1 MERGRGYSRFFF
13 EDAVKRLDSVFDYAR
28 GKFTNIFSGGKSD
41 RQNTPQGSYRYIVG
55 KGVEEREQQIYLLAE
70 NDPVKVQ
77 EYLKIPLIEYYRML
91 DNKLEQMKRLKE
103 QNAAYNRTGI
113 H

>member
-1 MERGRGYSRFFF
+1 
-13 EDAVKRLDSVFDYAR
+13 
-28 GKFTNIFSGGKSD
+28 
-41 RQNTPQGSYRYIVG
+41 
-55 KGVEEREQQIYLLAE
+55 LAE

-77 EYLKIPLIEYYRML
+77 EYLRIPLIEYYRML

-103 QNAAYNRTGI
+103 QNASYNRTGI

>member
-1 MERGRGYSRFFF
+1 
-13 EDAVKRLDSVFDYAR
+13 
-28 GKFTNIFSGGKSD
+28 
-41 RQNTPQGSYRYIVG
+41 
-55 KGVEEREQQIYLLAE
+55 
-70 NDPVKVQ
+70 VQ

-103 QNAAYNRTGI
+103 NNAAYNRTGI